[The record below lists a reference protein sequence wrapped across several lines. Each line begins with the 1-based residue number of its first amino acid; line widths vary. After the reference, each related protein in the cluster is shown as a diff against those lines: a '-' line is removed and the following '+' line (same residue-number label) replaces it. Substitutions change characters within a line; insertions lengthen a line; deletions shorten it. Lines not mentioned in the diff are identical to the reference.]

1 MAVQGFS
8 ERHVV
13 ILHAEDI
20 EPAANAL
27 RRALDRLQEEWE
39 AKPRS
44 NPLTQEMVAQDMVY
58 SKERSMLNSLLHAVT
73 R

>member
-1 MAVQGFS
+1 MAVQGFR

-13 ILHAEDI
+13 ILHEEDV

-27 RRALDRLQEEWE
+27 RRALDRLQEEWD

>member
-1 MAVQGFS
+1 MAIQGFR

-13 ILHAEDI
+13 LMHAEDV
-20 EPAANAL
+20 EPAAAAL
-27 RRALDRLQEEWE
+27 RKALDRLQEEWE

-44 NPLTQEMVAQDMVY
+44 NPLTQEMVDQDMVY
-58 SKERSMLNSLLHAVT
+58 SKERSVLNSLLHAVT